1 MAIEPAAPQIDRDK
15 IERGIRLLLEGI
27 GEDPEREGLVGTPNR
42 VARMWE
48 EFIARRQYKCASF
61 SAEEY
66 DEMVLVTLPVY
77 SLCEHHLVPF
87 FGKISVGYIPKDGK
101 VLGLSKIC
109 RIVEHFALRPTIQER
124 LTAQVAKRVQEET
137 DAIGVGVIMEATHL
151 CMSMRGVQ
159 KPGHV
164 TTTSKMIGAFM
175 EQPETR
181 QELLELIK

>member
-1 MAIEPAAPQIDRDK
+1 M
-15 IERGIRLLLEGI
+15 LLEGI

-48 EFIARRQYKCASF
+48 EFAARRQYKCTSF

-164 TTTSKMIGAFM
+164 TTTSKLLGVYLEKDAARLEFM
-175 EQPETR
+175 SLAR
-181 QELLELIK
+181 S

>member
-1 MAIEPAAPQIDRDK
+1 M
-15 IERGIRLLLEGI
+15 LLEGI

-48 EFIARRQYKCASF
+48 EFAARRQYRCTSF

-77 SLCEHHLVPF
+77 SMCEHHLIPF
-87 FGKISVGYIPKDGK
+87 IGKISVGYIPNKGK

-109 RIVEHFALRPTIQER
+109 RIVDHFALRPTIQER

-137 DAIGVGVIMEATHL
+137 DAIGVGVIMEAEHL

-164 TTTSKMIGAFM
+164 TITSKMMGVFM
-175 EQPETR
+175 DSERARVEIMG
-181 QELLELIK
+181 LIRK